1 MSKDHIILTGFMG
14 SGKTSVGQL
23 LAHKLNLP
31 FVDLD
36 HLIEQDEG
44 RSIREIF
51 QTQGEETFRKLE
63 SKAIHKALAEPR
75 SVIATGGGALMIE
88 ENTRLLKQRGQ
99 MVYLQAEPETLWERV
114 QWNDDRPLLEKH
126 STLEAFSSLLQ
137 SRIPNY
143 KQSHFIIDVDHLT
156 LEEVAL
162 CIMELVAE

>member
-1 MSKDHIILTGFMG
+1 MTKDHIILTGFMG

-23 LAHKLNLP
+23 LAQKLGLP
-31 FVDLD
+31 FVDID
-36 HLIEQDEG
+36 QLIERDEG
-44 RSIREIF
+44 VRIREIF
-51 QTQGEETFRKLE
+51 QKQGEEAFRKLE
-63 SKAIHKALAEPR
+63 TKAIHKALTGPR

-88 ENTRLLKQRGQ
+88 ENIHSLKQQGQ
-99 MVYLQAEPETLWERV
+99 LIYLQAEPETLWKRV
-114 QWNDDRPLLEKH
+114 QWNDDRPLIEKY

-143 KQSHFIIDVDHLT
+143 RKSHFIIDVDHLT